1 MIFDGKLYLNLE
13 KQVQKN
19 KEDIEFI
26 INQEGAL
33 NQFGL
38 RVVGQVETISDM
50 PTIQAYKES
59 NPNWEYGDA
68 FMVGASTAEA
78 TVVDVDNATLLV
90 LTRANTVYPNDF
102 WMNLGKFPK
111 PGPVGPKG
119 EQGEQGI
126 QGEHGLN
133 VESGTGLPAIQAPQ
147 GTTYINATTGDVYRR
162 YNNIW
167 QLIGNIKGATGS
179 VGPAGPQGKTGPIG
193 QTGATGAQGPR
204 GIGVNILGTLTST
217 SQLPN
222 PTTVGKDSAYIIPAD
237 GVNHLWVIE
246 GTDNLVWTDFGTAGR
261 GEKGDKGDAGVGI
274 NTMTD
279 LDLTYGNTTV
289 TYDTTDGMT
298 INGQAR
304 FTYDG
309 GTTKDVT
316 MDIEVPIVA
325 GDGIT
330 IDKVNGQEKVEV
342 KLDYVSAS
350 DVILGG
356 PLAKRILVREGQTTD
371 YMDFG
376 QITADAIAQ
385 YTYEAKLQAVTDD
398 EEITDPNTDAVL
410 VNRAYAKKHYVPNLI
425 NPTVRSVPMV
435 DKDSSGNW
443 YNGWVRFEDEA
454 IAWSLPRRVDGGV
467 VRVGTPVGVN
477 DATPKAY
484 VDGLH
489 HYSHHVKLDLLGASV
504 GASSTASIC
513 MTVASKN
520 APNAVSSLN
529 DITVTTSLAY
539 LLYYLGEEVEGWE
552 FSSTGYIK
560 HNGIMYMV
568 YALYVDIDYKIS
580 ASCINLST
588 MEQADFVLTDIYETW
603 QVIDFV
609 A

>member
-19 KEDIEFI
+19 KEDIEYI

-50 PTIQAYKES
+50 PTIQAYKQS

-111 PGPVGPKG
+111 PGPVGPQG
-119 EQGEQGI
+119 PQGEQGI
-126 QGEHGLN
+126 QGEHGLD
-133 VESGTGLPAIQAPQ
+133 VTSGAGLPTTQPPQ

-179 VGPAGPQGKTGPIG
+179 IGPAGPQGKTGPIG
-193 QTGATGAQGPR
+193 PKGDTGPQGPR

-246 GTDNLVWTDFGTAGR
+246 GTDNLVWTDFGTAGL

-289 TYDTTDGMT
+289 NYDTVNGIN

-309 GTTKDVT
+309 GTTKDVP
-316 MDIEVPIVA
+316 MDIDVPVVA
-325 GDGIT
+325 GEGIT

-342 KLDYVSAS
+342 KLDTAFTDDKYVAKTTQTNVVYGTGNKG
-350 DVILGG
+350 DAEYTHFAFDPVAWNITKFDGKGCLRTNNPTGDDG
-356 PLAKRILVREGQTTD
+356 RQCVNKQYADAHYLAKQEGIVGQTRV
-371 YMDFG
+371 Y
-376 QITADAIAQ
+376 
-385 YTYEAKLQAVTDD
+385 
-398 EEITDPNTDAVL
+398 
-410 VNRAYAKKHYVPNLI
+410 
-425 NPTVRSVPMV
+425 TVRRDMNESHQDTAFVDANYTEWSVAL
-435 DKDSSGNW
+435 
-443 YNGWVRFEDEA
+443 RA
-454 IAWSLPRRVDGGV
+454 IGGV
-467 VRVGTPVGVN
+467 LRVGTPVGVN
-477 DATPKAY
+477 DATTKAY

-489 HYSHHVKLDLLGASV
+489 HYTHHIVISDGTSEIFITLA
-504 GASSTASIC
+504 I
-513 MTVASKN
+513 KN
-520 APNAVSSLN
+520 HPNAVTTL
-529 DITVTTSLAY
+529 DDVTELVFDLT
-539 LLYYLGEEVEGWE
+539 EGGMQPIMA
-552 FSSTGYIK
+552 TGVVYG
-560 HNGIMYMV
+560 HNV
-568 YALYVDIDYKIS
+568 HAVLV
-580 ASCINLST
+580 
-588 MEQADFVLTDIYETW
+588 QADRHLYANYYDSTKNMIMTDKVQVLFNDTATVHDM
-603 QVIDFV
+603 VV
-609 A
+609 